1 MRNTK
6 PFRGVITMRN
16 LLYIIFILTIISTG
30 CAPVVVGGAATG
42 AYKTGTD
49 ERTMGS
55 MVDDSTI
62 SSKVKMNLI
71 NASDVKAR
79 RIDVDVLNG
88 VVTLT
93 GLVESAAEI
102 KKAEEIAFAVS
113 GVKGVTNYL
122 TVGSRTMG
130 QALEDKI
137 IVGKI
142 NSKLIVEPNM
152 RSLNIDVDSNNGVV
166 TLTGI
171 VSNAEQ
177 KNRALEIAKATAGAV
192 KVVDNLK
199 VTNP

>member
-1 MRNTK
+1 M
-6 PFRGVITMRN
+6 
-16 LLYIIFILTIISTG
+16 
-30 CAPVVVGGAATG
+30 
-42 AYKTGTD
+42 
-49 ERTMGS
+49 
-55 MVDDSTI
+55 
-62 SSKVKMNLI
+62 
-71 NASDVKAR
+71 
-79 RIDVDVLNG
+79 
-88 VVTLT
+88 
-93 GLVESAAEI
+93 
-102 KKAEEIAFAVS
+102 
-113 GVKGVTNYL
+113 TNYL

>member
-1 MRNTK
+1 LKNSK
-6 PFRGVITMRN
+6 QFRGVFAMRN
-16 LLYIIFILTIISTG
+16 LIYIIFILSIITTG

-42 AYKTGTD
+42 AYKAGTD
-49 ERTMGS
+49 ERTLGT
-55 MVDDSTI
+55 MVDDTTI
-62 SSKVKMNLI
+62 SSRVKMNLI
-71 NASDVKAR
+71 NTPDVKAR
-79 RIDVDVLNG
+79 RIDVDVLDG

-102 KKAEEIAFAVS
+102 KKAEEVSLAVA

-142 NSKLIVEPNM
+142 NSNLIVEPNM
-152 RSLNIDVDSNNGVV
+152 RSLNIDVDSNKGVV

-177 KNRALEIAKATAGAV
+177 KSRALEIAKVTAGV
-192 KVVDNLK
+192 IKVVDNLK
-199 VTNP
+199 VANP

>member
-1 MRNTK
+1 
-6 PFRGVITMRN
+6 MRN
-16 LLYIIFILTIISTG
+16 LINIIFILSIITTG

-49 ERTMGS
+49 ERTVGT
-55 MVDDSTI
+55 MVDDTTI
-62 SSKVKMNLI
+62 SSRVKMNLI
-71 NASDVKAR
+71 NTPDVKAR
-79 RIDVDVLNG
+79 RIDVDVLDG

-93 GLVESAAEI
+93 GLVESTAEI
-102 KKAEEIAFAVS
+102 KKAEEVSLAVA

-142 NSKLIVEPNM
+142 NSNLIVEPNM
-152 RSLNIDVDSNNGVV
+152 RSLNIDVDSNKGVV

-177 KNRALEIAKATAGAV
+177 KSRALEIAKVTAGV
-192 KVVDNLK
+192 IKVVDNLK
-199 VTNP
+199 VANP